1 LASYRLEWFL
11 KGIFNA
17 GWRLGYIY
25 LHGPENTLEDLREAR
40 LRLCANT
47 PVQKVAVSALRGSH
61 KYVKEM
67 VEKLRKRRD

>member
-25 LHGPENTLEDLREAR
+25 LHGPENTLEDLREA
-40 LRLCANT
+40 LKGKLDLG
-47 PVQKVAVSALRGSH
+47 SAPTLLS
-61 KYVKEM
+61 K
-67 VEKLRKRRD
+67 KLPFQS